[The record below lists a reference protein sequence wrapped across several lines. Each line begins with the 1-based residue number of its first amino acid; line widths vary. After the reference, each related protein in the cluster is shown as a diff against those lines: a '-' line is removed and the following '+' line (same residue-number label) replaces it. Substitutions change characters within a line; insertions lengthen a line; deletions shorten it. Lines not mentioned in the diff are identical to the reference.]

1 MVRGME
7 PLDRIRVATLQY
19 FIRPVESFE
28 RFQEQV
34 EGLVETASDY
44 RCHLVVFPEYFTTQL
59 LMLGDYKG
67 PIRDQVREL
76 SKQAPRFI
84 ALMKGLAERHKLYI
98 VGGTIP
104 VEDPKSGSIR
114 NRCHFFS
121 PDGDVGFQ
129 DKLHMTR
136 FEKEEWIIEPGS
148 RLKIFD
154 TDFGKVAI
162 TICYDVEFPEIART
176 AARAGAS
183 VLIVPSCTDDRQGF
197 LRVRYCAHA
206 RAVENQMF
214 VIHSSTVGSL
224 PMVPAISL
232 NYGQASILTPSD
244 FAFSRDGI
252 LAEGIPNQESM
263 VIGELNLKLIAE
275 QRASGTVLPLLD
287 SQKTAELLSDVDLV
301 SVIPAEERY
310 LVRNTEPTDFEAIVA
325 LCQATYPDS
334 PSWSPYQLKSHRD
347 IFPEGQMVVVERATG
362 ALVGFAASLIID
374 RDGYD
379 WGDPW
384 RIFTD
389 NGMFTN
395 HDTEK
400 GKTLYG
406 AEVMVHPEFQGTG
419 AGTELYRARENLARK
434 LGLRRIRAGARL
446 RGYHQYGPNMPAE
459 DYVKAVQQKK
469 IWDPTLSFQLNRG
482 FTVFRVVSN
491 YLRHDPESLGHA
503 AIIEWL
509 NPEVVIGAKS

>member
-1 MVRGME
+1 ME
-7 PLDRIRVATLQY
+7 PLDRIRVASLQY
-19 FIRPVESFE
+19 FIRPVDSFG

-34 EGLVETASDY
+34 AGLVETAADY
-44 RCHLVVFPEYFTTQL
+44 KCHLVVFPEYFTTQL
-59 LMLGDYKG
+59 LMLGDYKR
-67 PIRDQVREL
+67 PIREQVRAL
-76 SKQAPRFI
+76 SAQAPRFV
-84 ALMKGLAERHKLYI
+84 ALMKELAERHRLYI

-104 VEDPKSGSIR
+104 VEEPKTGAIR
-114 NRCHFFS
+114 NRSYFFS

-136 FEKEEWIIEPGS
+136 FEREEWIVEPGS

-206 RAVENQMF
+206 RAIENQMY

-287 SQKTAELLSDVDLV
+287 SQRTAERLADVDLV

-310 LVRNTEPTDFEAIVA
+310 VVRNTRPEDFDAIIA

-334 PSWSPYQLKSHRD
+334 PSWSPLQLKSHRD
-347 IFPEGQMVVVERATG
+347 IFPEGQLVIEERSTSKV
-362 ALVGFAASLIID
+362 VGFAASLIID
-374 RDGYD
+374 RDDYD
-379 WGDPW
+379 WGTPW

-395 HDTEK
+395 HDPEK

-406 AEVMVHPEFQGTG
+406 AEIMVHPDSQGTG
-419 AGTELYRARENLARK
+419 AGTELYRARESLAKK
-434 LGLRRIRAGARL
+434 LRLRRIRAGARL
-446 RGYHQYGPNMPAE
+446 RGYHAHSARMTAE
-459 DYVKAVQQKK
+459 EYVAAVEQKR

-482 FTVFRVVSN
+482 FSVLRVVSD
-491 YLRHDPESLGHA
+491 YLRHDSESLGYA
-503 AIIEWL
+503 AIIEWQ
-509 NPEVVIGAKS
+509 NPETQPA